1 MRRMHC
7 VRYTLQRISASS
19 QSLHGDEQAEG
30 HTPSLGAG
38 LVGTDPVS
46 HQYSD
51 REELI
56 NFLAIFQ
63 ERLYPV
69 WPIVDVAPL
78 ISDLSKE
85 RTDPRAHILADSI
98 RLATAAQL
106 RRDTSASLDALSTRL
121 ATCDHQMD
129 LTSVQTSFFLHIIHE
144 NETPGG
150 TKSLIYLRQAITVA
164 QMMRL
169 DRESSYTSLPETEQ
183 QMRRRILWLLYV
195 TERGVALLHRLPVI
209 LKPTTLFPFPQD
221 DTHVLP
227 AFLELVHLF
236 WIFDQSRIFE
246 ILEDADCN
254 GPTVPMAQRCLD
266 ILQDT
271 LQEHSTNFEPS
282 NYVQKADLFVTRQW
296 MRTVVWRAAASLGL
310 RAAALNP
317 VRIGKEF
324 LSFVSQLPREA
335 IESHGPTIEYKTY
348 DIATAVVDSV
358 SNNSPDASSARQV
371 LGGLQ
376 RLLSSSRRENK
387 QLLASLCLKISSI
400 PITLHPSFPLENGQ
414 HVEEVR
420 DQGGHQS
427 ADNSNELLT
436 MHNPLAWVDLHGILA
451 NAGRF
456 PESTDNQFTSVDHG
470 DLSNSWQPLGYNMPF
485 SFAYSALAA
494 SAIDQDQTAA
504 EDPMN
509 AHNIPWDEHVP

>member
-1 MRRMHC
+1 MPKAPRQKLARQAC
-7 VRYTLQRISASS
+7 DACRVRKTRCSETSPCDACIASGIPCKFTKVLSKRGPRSLRPHTLQRISASS
-19 QSLHGDEQAEG
+19 QGLPGDEQAED

-38 LVGTDPVS
+38 LMGTDPAS
-46 HQYSD
+46 DQYSD
-51 REELI
+51 LEELI
-56 NFLAIFQ
+56 SFLAIFQ

-106 RRDTSASLDALSTRL
+106 RRDTGASLDALSTRL

-236 WIFDQSRIFE
+236 WIFDQSGIFE

-271 LQEHSTNFEPS
+271 LRENSTNFEPS

-310 RAAALNP
+310 HATALNP

-324 LSFVSQLPREA
+324 LSFMSQLPREA
-335 IESHGPTIEYKTY
+335 IESHGPTIEYKT
-348 DIATAVVDSV
+348 
-358 SNNSPDASSARQV
+358 
-371 LGGLQ
+371 
-376 RLLSSSRRENK
+376 
-387 QLLASLCLKISSI
+387 
-400 PITLHPSFPLENGQ
+400 FPMENGQ
-414 HVEEVR
+414 RVEEVR
-420 DQGGHQS
+420 DEGGHQS

-436 MHNPLAWVDLHGILA
+436 MHNPLAWADLHGILA
-451 NAGRF
+451 NAGRL
-456 PESTDNQFTSVDHG
+456 PESTDDQFTSVEQG
-470 DLSNSWQPLGYNMPF
+470 DLTLT
-485 SFAYSALAA
+485 A
-494 SAIDQDQTAA
+494 SAIDQAQTAT

-509 AHNIPWDEHVP
+509 AHNMPWDEHVP

>member
-7 VRYTLQRISASS
+7 VRYTLQVHEDPG
-19 QSLHGDEQAEG
+19 LHGDEQAED
-30 HTPSLGAG
+30 HTPSLEAG
-38 LVGTDPVS
+38 LAGTNPAS

-51 REELI
+51 LEELI

-78 ISDLSKE
+78 ISKLSKE
-85 RTDPRAHILADSI
+85 RSDPRAHILADSI

-106 RRDTSASLDALSTRL
+106 RRDTAASLDALSTRL
-121 ATCDHQMD
+121 AICDHQMD

-144 NETPGG
+144 NEIPGG
-150 TKSLIYLRQAITVA
+150 TKSQIYLRQAITVA

-169 DRESSYTSLPETEQ
+169 DRESSYTGLSEIEQ

-236 WIFDQSRIFE
+236 WIFDQSGIFK
-246 ILEDADCN
+246 ILENADGN
-254 GPTVPMAQRCLD
+254 EPTVPMAQRCLG
-266 ILQDT
+266 ILQNT
-271 LQEHSTNFEPS
+271 LQEDPTNFEPS

-296 MRTVVWRAAASLGL
+296 MRTVVWRAAANLGL
-310 RAAALNP
+310 HATALNP

-324 LSFVSQLPREA
+324 LSFMTQLPREA

-348 DIATAVVDSV
+348 DIATAVFDSV
-358 SNNSPDASSARQV
+358 SNNSPEASSARQ
-371 LGGLQ
+371 
-376 RLLSSSRRENK
+376 
-387 QLLASLCLKISSI
+387 I
-400 PITLHPSFPLENGQ
+400 LENGQ
-414 HVEEVR
+414 RVGEAR
-420 DQGGHQS
+420 DEGDRQS
-427 ADNSNELLT
+427 ADNSNDSWT
-436 MHNPLAWVDLHGILA
+436 VNNPLAWADLHGILA
-451 NAGRF
+451 NTGRF
-456 PESTDNQFTSVDHG
+456 PESTD
-470 DLSNSWQPLGYNMPF
+470 
-485 SFAYSALAA
+485 ALAA
-494 SAIDQDQTAA
+494 SAIDQAQTAT

-509 AHNIPWDEHVP
+509 AHNMPWDEHVP